1 MSSNAP
7 HFSEPTDAEH
17 TALPSG
23 GTREALRLAVRL
35 LDLAELRQRPPEM
48 AQALSQV
55 ARCYKALGAWGP
67 AESYLTQALRWS
79 RMLGSVD
86 MAVELLCDLAEVQ
99 CSLAEVHDE
108 EEGRSNQAALE
119 CARDQAFEAATLV
132 RQASDAHWEVK
143 VLLRVSD
150 VLDRCG
156 DHDDAISLQTRALS
170 LMSAEASGFG
180 DLAMEPGADALRS
193 PAPVALM

>member
-1 MSSNAP
+1 MTSNAP
-7 HFSEPTDAEH
+7 SFSALTDAEH

-23 GTREALRLAVRL
+23 GTRESLRLAVRL
-35 LDLAELRQRPPEM
+35 LDLAELRQRPAEM
-48 AQALSQV
+48 TQTLSQV

-67 AESYLTQALRWS
+67 AESYLAQALRWS
-79 RMLGSVD
+79 RMLGGVD

-108 EEGRSNQAALE
+108 EEGRSNLAALE
-119 CARDQAFEAATLV
+119 YARDHVFEAATLA

-170 LMSAEASGFG
+170 LMSAEHSGFG